1 MTLIEHVYA
10 AQNELGEGPLWHP
23 EEQALYW
30 VDLLRGQVYR
40 LDPLTRE
47 VQQWA
52 VGEMVGCLG
61 LRRDG
66 GLVMANRSSIA
77 TWAPGGTRSVI
88 ATLDPSQVGDR
99 FNDGAVDPQGRFWVG
114 SMSAQGQGVLIRVDA
129 NHSVHTLKTGVS
141 IGNGIGWSPDRHTMY
156 FTDSTRY
163 AIYAYDFD
171 PVTGSMS
178 HERVFVD
185 VSPDR
190 AGVPDGL
197 TVDRD
202 GCIWSARWDGWKV
215 VQYDPQGK
223 VMQEIRLPV
232 QRPTSCMF
240 GGPNLDVLYVTSAR
254 LDLSASDLA
263 SQPQAGDLFRL
274 HVDAVGLP
282 EPFFAG

>member
-1 MTLIEHVYA
+1 MIPVEHVYA

-23 EEQALYW
+23 DEQALYW

-40 LDPLTRE
+40 LDPFTHE

-61 LRRDG
+61 LHQGG

-77 TWAPGGTRSVI
+77 TWAPSGTRRVI
-88 ATLDPSQVGDR
+88 VTLDPSQVGDR

-129 NHSVHTLKTGVS
+129 DHSVHTLKTGVS
-141 IGNGIGWSPDRHTMY
+141 IGNGIGWSPDRRTMY
-156 FTDSTRY
+156 FTDSTRC

-185 VSPDR
+185 VRPDQ

-223 VMQEIRLPV
+223 VMQEVRLPV

-240 GGPNLDVLYVTSAR
+240 GGPNLDVL
-254 LDLSASDLA
+254 
-263 SQPQAGDLFRL
+263 
-274 HVDAVGLP
+274 
-282 EPFFAG
+282 